1 MRLIERTSD
10 PKGQALL
17 FPEYELEGWWT
28 SLDAKPE
35 KVIELYREHGTHEQF
50 HSEIKSDLDLERLP
64 SGKFDCNDLILHLAM
79 LAYNS
84 LRLIGQTGLLGKASP
99 VRHPAKRRRLKTVL
113 QEIMYRAAQ
122 YIRKARKLVLDFGC
136 QCPAFQAFVLIQEH
150 LQEARHS
157 P

>member
-10 PKGQALL
+10 QKGQALL

-136 QCPAFQAFVLIQEH
+136 QCPAFQAFALIQEH

>member
-1 MRLIERTSD
+1 
-10 PKGQALL
+10 
-17 FPEYELEGWWT
+17 
-28 SLDAKPE
+28 
-35 KVIELYREHGTHEQF
+35 
-50 HSEIKSDLDLERLP
+50 
-64 SGKFDCNDLILHLAM
+64 M

-136 QCPAFQAFVLIQEH
+136 QCPAFQAFALIQEH